1 MGIVY
6 DAATR
11 LVSRPPARPAKD
23 VTPDAEKEYRT
34 RPTGTPEASALVTST
49 DRGRAGKN
57 NALLYRNWAQNGEWV
72 RAAIN
77 IRRDQVSSAEWD
89 IVPYDPDAS
98 YDKGLAAEIRDLF
111 TMPNPLIQSWRGFIG
126 PIVEDE
132 IVLDAGVI
140 EKERT
145 FGGDLVALYP
155 VDGAKVFVSTIWDGE
170 DPDESR
176 YFYRPVANNS
186 SVEVPF
192 KNEDMVYMV
201 MNPSTNRVVGLSPLE
216 TLKLAVDAE
225 LTGSTYNARQ
235 VQNAA
240 PDGIFDLGEL
250 ARPEHVEKFRSY
262 WAAEVSG
269 RGALAFIGG
278 TKGAKFIPFRSSNRD
293 MQYLEWLT
301 YLVKKIAAVMGM
313 DPMDLGLTAEINK
326 ATAQVKDQQTEDR
339 GLRPLLSNNQDY
351 LTREVVWDRSFG
363 GRENNLAFRFT
374 RLNLK
379 ESLSKA
385 QINQIALGGMPWKT
399 VNEARR
405 DDGRPPQGDP
415 TSEENPFNKIM
426 ANTPRGLVTVENVPD
441 ATDII
446 TPPAPPSTP
455 DTQNGKPGGTA
466 DAGKAGKGT
475 KERSN

>member
-1 MGIVY
+1 MGVIY

-11 LVSRPPARPAKD
+11 LLSRTPEVKPD
-23 VTPDAEKEYRT
+23 VQDTYRT
-34 RPTGTPEASALVTST
+34 RPTGTPEASALVMST
-49 DRGRAGKN
+49 ERGRQGKN
-57 NALLYRNWAQNGEWV
+57 NALLYRNWSQNGEWI

-77 IRRDQVSSAEWD
+77 IRRDQVASAEWD
-89 IVPYDPDAS
+89 IVPYDPDARW
-98 YDKGLAAEIRDLF
+98 DKGLAQEIRDLF
-111 TMPNPLIQSWRGFIG
+111 TAPNPLIQSWRAFIG
-126 PIVEDE
+126 PVIEDLL
-132 IVLDAGVI
+132 VLDAGVI

-145 FGGDLVALYP
+145 YGGQIASLYP

-170 DPDESR
+170 PEEAR
-176 YFYRPVANNS
+176 YYYRPILNQPS
-186 SVEVPF
+186 EIPF
-192 KNEDMVYMV
+192 LNEDMIYM
-201 MNPSTNRVVGLSPLE
+201 MANPATNRVVGLSPLE
-216 TLKLAVDAE
+216 TLKLSIDAE
-225 LTGSTYNARQ
+225 LSGSTYNARQ

-278 TKGAKFIPFRSSNRD
+278 TKGAKFIPFRESNRD

-313 DPMDLGLTAEINK
+313 DPLDLGLSADINK

-339 GLRPLLSNNQDY
+339 GLRPLLANVQDFN
-351 LTREVVWDRSFG
+351 TREVAWDRSFG
-363 GRENNLAFRFT
+363 GRKNNLAFRFT

-405 DDGRPPQGDP
+405 DDGRPPIGDP
-415 TSEENPFNKIM
+415 MGEENPFNKLM
-426 ANTPRGLVTVENVPD
+426 ANTPRGLALVENVPD
-441 ATDII
+441 ATEI
-446 TPPAPPSTP
+446 TTPPSTP
-455 DTQNGKPGGTA
+455 DSQNGKPSGTA
-466 DAGKAGKGT
+466 DSGSSGSGPRK
-475 KERSN
+475 KEY